1 MSSPPPMI
9 KDVEEVIDRMGLRIR
24 SNLIGNKDFSV
35 SATSNMVPTD
45 FIDPEICEKFGIE
58 SMADLLDFMESVE
71 YEDEED
77 GVTAFNLIPVESEKI
92 FKDNANIGESLLTK
106 AQQKGQFW
114 CGKDIKF
121 VHLEDCIG
129 CTPFFGGY
137 SKITCVLTC
146 NYKFSM

>member
-45 FIDPEICEKFGIE
+45 FIDPEICTKFGIE
-58 SMADLLDFMESVE
+58 TMADLLDFMESI
-71 YEDEED
+71 EDGEDD
-77 GVTAFNLIPVESEKI
+77 GVTSYRLIPVESEKF
-92 FKDNANIGESLLTK
+92 FKENMELDGVSVLDS
-106 AQQKGQFW
+106 AQQKGKFW
-114 CGKDIKF
+114 CSKDIKF
-121 VHLEDCIG
+121 VHLEKCIV
-129 CTPFFGGY
+129 CKPFFGGY